1 MNRIYRVIWNC
12 TLQVFQ
18 ACSEL
23 TRRAGKTST
32 VNLRKSSGLTT
43 KFSRLT
49 LGVLLALSGSASGAS
64 LEVDNDQITNI
75 DTDVAYD
82 AYLVGWYGT
91 GMLNILA
98 GGNASLTTIT
108 TSVIGANEDSEGTVN
123 VLGGTWRLYDS
134 GNNARPLNVGQS
146 GTGTLNIKQ
155 KGHVDGG
162 YLRLGSSTG
171 GVGTVN
177 VEGEDSVLTT
187 ELFEIGS
194 YGTGSLNITDK
205 GYVTS
210 SIVAILG
217 YQAGSNGQV
226 VVEKGGEWLIKNN
239 DSSIEFQI
247 GNQGT
252 GEATIREGG
261 LITAENTII
270 GGNATGVG
278 TLNVQD
284 QDSVITVRR
293 LYNGYFGN
301 GTLNISNNGLIN
313 NKEYSLVGVQDG
325 SHGVVNVTDKGHWNF
340 LGTGEAFRY
349 IYIGDAGDGE
359 LNVSREG
366 KVDSG
371 IITAGMKET
380 GTGNITVKD
389 KNSVITN
396 LGTNLG
402 YDGHGEMNISNE
414 GLVVSNGGSSLGYGE
429 TGVGNVSITTGGMW
443 EVNKNVYTTIGVAG
457 VGNLNISDGGK
468 FVSQNITFL
477 GDKASGIGTLN
488 LMDATSSFDTVGI
501 NVGNFGSGIVNVSNG
516 ATLNSTGYGF
526 IGGNASGK
534 GIVNISTDSLWNLKT
549 SSTNAQLLQVGVLGK
564 GELNITTGGIVKARD
579 TQIALNDKS
588 KGDVRVDGQNSL
600 LETFNMYVGTSGT
613 GTLTLTNSGTLNV
626 EGGEVYFE
634 GDLAINTVRQVSLS
648 NGQNDYQGAT
658 YVQMGT
664 LRTDADGA
672 LGNTR
677 ELNISNAAIVDLNG
691 STQTVETF
699 TGQMGS
705 TVLFKEGALT
715 VNKGGISQ
723 GELTG
728 GGNLNVTGGT
738 LAIEGLNARYN
749 ALTSISPN
757 AEVSLDNT
765 QGLGRGNIANDGLL
779 TLKNVT
785 GELRN
790 SISGKGI
797 VSATA
802 RTDVELDGD
811 NSRFVGQFNIDT
823 GSALSVNEQKNL
835 GDASVIN
842 NGLLTISTERSWAMT
857 HSISGSGDV
866 TKLGTGILTLNN
878 DSAAYQGTT
887 DIVGGEI
894 AFGSDSAINMASQH
908 INIHNSGVMSGN
920 VTTAGD
926 VNVMPGGTLRVAKT
940 TIGGNLEN
948 GGTVQMNSEGGKPG
962 NVLTVNGNY
971 TGNNGLMTFNATLG
985 GDNSPTDKMN
995 VKGDTQGNTRV
1006 RVDNIGGVGAQ
1017 TVNGIELIEVG
1028 GNSAGNFA
1036 LTTGTVEAGAYVYT
1050 LAKGKGNDEKNW
1062 YLTSKWDGVTPPDTP
1077 DPINNP
1083 PVVDPE
1089 GPSVYRPE
1097 AGSYISNIAA
1107 ANSLFS
1113 HRLHDRLGEPQYI
1126 DSLHSQGS
1134 ASSMWMRHVG
1144 GHERSRAGDGQLNTQ
1159 ANRYV
1164 LQLGGDLAQWSS
1176 NAQDRWHLGVM
1187 AGYANQHSN
1196 TQSNRVGYK
1205 SDGRISGY
1213 SAGLYA
1219 TWYQNDANKT
1229 GAYVDSWALYNWFD
1243 NSVSSDN
1250 RSADDYDSRGVTAS
1264 VEGGYTF
1271 EAGTFSGSEE
1281 TLNTWYVQPQA
1292 QITWMGVKDSDHTRK
1307 DGTRIETEGD
1317 GNVQTRLGVKTY
1329 LNSHHQRDDGKQ
1341 REFQP
1346 YIEANWIN
1354 NSKVYAVKM
1363 NGQTV
1368 GREGARNLG
1377 EVRTGVEAKVNNNLS
1392 LWGNVGVQLGDKGY
1406 SDTQGMLGVKYS
1418 W

>member
-23 TRRAGKTST
+23 TRRVGKTST

-91 GMLNILA
+91 GVLNIWA

-108 TSVIGANEDSEGTVN
+108 TSVIGGNENSKGTVN

-146 GTGTLNIKQ
+146 GTGMLNIKQ

-162 YLRLGSSTG
+162 YLRIGSSTG

-177 VEGEDSVLTT
+177 VEGEDSILTT

-210 SIVAILG
+210 SIVAIVG
-217 YQAGSNGQV
+217 YQANSNGKV

-252 GEATIREGG
+252 GEAIIREGG

-270 GGNATGVG
+270 GGNATGIG

-301 GTLNISNNGLIN
+301 GKVNISNNGLIN

-359 LNVSREG
+359 LNVSSEG

-429 TGVGNVSITTGGMW
+429 TGVGKVSITTGGMW

-488 LMDATSSFDTVGI
+488 LMDATSLFDTVGI

-549 SSTNAQLLQVGVLGK
+549 SSTNAQLLQVGVLGA

-600 LETFNMYVGTSGT
+600 LETFNMNVGTTGT
-613 GTLTLTNSGTLNV
+613 GTLTLTNNGTLNV
-626 EGGEVYFE
+626 EGGEVYLGVF
-634 GDLAINTVRQVSLS
+634 APAV
-648 NGQNDYQGAT
+648 
-658 YVQMGT
+658 GT
-664 LRTDADGA
+664 LNIGTAHGEAAADAGFI
-672 LGNTR
+672 T
-677 ELNISNAAIVDLNG
+677 NA
-691 STQTVETF
+691 TKVEF
-699 TGQMGS
+699 
-705 TVLFKEGALT
+705 
-715 VNKGGISQ
+715 
-723 GELTG
+723 
-728 GGNLNVTGGT
+728 
-738 LAIEGLNARYN
+738 
-749 ALTSISPN
+749 
-757 AEVSLDNT
+757 
-765 QGLGRGNIANDGLL
+765 GLGEG
-779 TLKNVT
+779 
-785 GELRN
+785 
-790 SISGKGI
+790 
-797 VSATA
+797 
-802 RTDVELDGD
+802 
-811 NSRFVGQFNIDT
+811 F
-823 GSALSVNEQKNL
+823 LSL
-835 GDASVIN
+835 IIPI
-842 NGLLTISTERSWAMT
+842 T
-857 HSISGSGDV
+857 
-866 TKLGTGILTLNN
+866 
-878 DSAAYQGTT
+878 
-887 DIVGGEI
+887 
-894 AFGSDSAINMASQH
+894 
-908 INIHNSGVMSGN
+908 
-920 VTTAGD
+920 
-926 VNVMPGGTLRVAKT
+926 VMP
-940 TIGGNLEN
+940 
-948 GGTVQMNSEGGKPG
+948 
-962 NVLTVNGNY
+962 
-971 TGNNGLMTFNATLG
+971 AT
-985 GDNSPTDKMN
+985 
-995 VKGDTQGNTRV
+995 
-1006 RVDNIGGVGAQ
+1006 
-1017 TVNGIELIEVG
+1017 
-1028 GNSAGNFA
+1028 
-1036 LTTGTVEAGAYVYT
+1036 
-1050 LAKGKGNDEKNW
+1050 
-1062 YLTSKWDGVTPPDTP
+1062 
-1077 DPINNP
+1077 
-1083 PVVDPE
+1083 
-1089 GPSVYRPE
+1089 
-1097 AGSYISNIAA
+1097 
-1107 ANSLFS
+1107 
-1113 HRLHDRLGEPQYI
+1113 
-1126 DSLHSQGS
+1126 
-1134 ASSMWMRHVG
+1134 
-1144 GHERSRAGDGQLNTQ
+1144 RS
-1159 ANRYV
+1159 
-1164 LQLGGDLAQWSS
+1164 
-1176 NAQDRWHLGVM
+1176 
-1187 AGYANQHSN
+1187 
-1196 TQSNRVGYK
+1196 
-1205 SDGRISGY
+1205 IC
-1213 SAGLYA
+1213 
-1219 TWYQNDANKT
+1219 
-1229 GAYVDSWALYNWFD
+1229 
-1243 NSVSSDN
+1243 
-1250 RSADDYDSRGVTAS
+1250 
-1264 VEGGYTF
+1264 
-1271 EAGTFSGSEE
+1271 
-1281 TLNTWYVQPQA
+1281 
-1292 QITWMGVKDSDHTRK
+1292 
-1307 DGTRIETEGD
+1307 
-1317 GNVQTRLGVKTY
+1317 
-1329 LNSHHQRDDGKQ
+1329 
-1341 REFQP
+1341 
-1346 YIEANWIN
+1346 
-1354 NSKVYAVKM
+1354 
-1363 NGQTV
+1363 
-1368 GREGARNLG
+1368 
-1377 EVRTGVEAKVNNNLS
+1377 
-1392 LWGNVGVQLGDKGY
+1392 
-1406 SDTQGMLGVKYS
+1406 
-1418 W
+1418 